1 MRIYKIIVVFSVLVR
16 QFVLENP
23 FEVLVEGLEVTI
35 VGVPVLLS
43 PEFLNYI
50 AEPFMHMITFGV
62 VGIYY
67 VRRTWPAAGSFLY
80 LIFYCVHT
88 FVLWLMS
95 LAGFTTW
102 AIVIILMIYVAA
114 HVGINVLLNR
124 VREDFI

>member
-1 MRIYKIIVVFSVLVR
+1 MYKIIVAISVFIR

-23 FEVLVEGLEVTI
+23 FEALGEGVEVI
-35 VGVPVLLS
+35 ISGVPVLLT
-43 PEFLNYI
+43 PEVLNYI

-67 VRRTWPAAGSFLY
+67 ARGTWPAAGSLLY

-102 AIVIILMIYVAA
+102 GVVIILFVYVAA
-114 HVGINVLLNR
+114 HIGINVLLNR
-124 VREDFI
+124 VSGDFI